1 MFQRG
6 QMPGIECG
14 MKQTP
19 FHLIAKFQISCLF
32 LEGRLETPIA
42 NFIAQISARFAIAR
56 IVANFRD

>member
-1 MFQRG
+1 
-6 QMPGIECG
+6 MPGIECG